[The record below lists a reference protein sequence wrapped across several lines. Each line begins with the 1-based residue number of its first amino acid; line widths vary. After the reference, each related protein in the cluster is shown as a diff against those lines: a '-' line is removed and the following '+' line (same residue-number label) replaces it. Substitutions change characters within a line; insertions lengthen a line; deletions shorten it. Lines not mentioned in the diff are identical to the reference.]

1 MDSEDGKP
9 ISVLKDFVGQFSD
22 MNPEVIPNGGMEAQ
36 MNCFSMRTGE
46 LITRG
51 GLVECSLTVLDE

>member
-9 ISVLKDFVGQFSD
+9 ISVLRDFVGMYSD
-22 MNPEVIPNGGMEAQ
+22 MNPEVIPNGGMEMQ

-46 LITRG
+46 LVTRG
-51 GLVECSLTVLDE
+51 GLVEISLSILDE